1 MKYRVEVAWITKEVS
16 YATIEVEAD
25 DEREA
30 EKLALEIA
38 PTVDFKYGDI
48 VDADYVIEWV
58 DCDEDEDEDE
68 NEDED
73 A

>member
-1 MKYRVEVAWITKEVS
+1 MKYRVEIAWITKEVS

-30 EKLALEIA
+30 EKLALDVA
-38 PTVDFKYGDI
+38 PTVDFKHGDI
-48 VDADYVIEWV
+48 IDADYVIESV
-58 DCDEDEDEDE
+58 ECDEEED
-68 NEDED
+68 D

>member
-16 YATIEVEAD
+16 YATIEVEAE

-30 EKLALEIA
+30 EKLALDVA
-38 PTVDFKYGDI
+38 PTVDFKHGDI
-48 VDADYVIEWV
+48 IDADYVIESV
-58 DCDEDEDEDE
+58 ECDEEED
-68 NEDED
+68 D

>member
-16 YATIEVEAD
+16 YATIEVEAG

-30 EKLALEIA
+30 EHLALYLA
-38 PTVDFKYGDI
+38 PTVDFKHGDI
-48 VDADYVIEWV
+48 IDADYVIESV
-58 DCDEDEDEDE
+58 ECDEDED
-68 NEDED
+68 

>member
-38 PTVDFKYGDI
+38 PTVDFKHGDI
-48 VDADYVIEWV
+48 IDADYVIESV
-58 DCDEDEDEDE
+58 DCDEDEDES
-68 NEDED
+68 
-73 A
+73 AGCL

>member
-38 PTVDFKYGDI
+38 PTVDFKHGNI
-48 VDADYVIEWV
+48 VDADYVIESIDW
-58 DCDEDEDEDE
+58 DE
-68 NEDED
+68 NEDEED

>member
-38 PTVDFKYGDI
+38 PTVDFKDGDI
-48 VDADYVIEWV
+48 VEADYVIESV
-58 DCDEDEDEDE
+58 DWDE
-68 NEDED
+68 ED

>member
-25 DEREA
+25 DKQEA

-38 PTVDFKYGDI
+38 PTVDFKHGVI
-48 VDADYVIEWV
+48 IDADYVIESI
-58 DCDEDEDEDE
+58 DCDEEEG
-68 NEDED
+68 D

>member
-38 PTVDFKYGDI
+38 PTVDFKHGDI
-48 VDADYVIEWV
+48 IDADYVIESVNW
-58 DCDEDEDEDE
+58 DEEDEED
-68 NEDED
+68 
-73 A
+73 

>member
-16 YATIEVEAD
+16 YATIEVEAG

-30 EKLALEIA
+30 EHLALCLA
-38 PTVDFKYGDI
+38 PTVDFKHGDI
-48 VDADYVIEWV
+48 IDADYVIESV
-58 DCDEDEDEDE
+58 DCDEEED
-68 NEDED
+68 D

>member
-30 EKLALEIA
+30 EKLALDLA
-38 PTVDFKYGDI
+38 PTVDFKHGDI
-48 VDADYVIEWV
+48 IDADYVIESVNW
-58 DCDEDEDEDE
+58 DEEDEED
-68 NEDED
+68 
-73 A
+73 